1 MHSMRARVARAR
13 RRLNVLENDLRA
25 QKIIVLL
32 RTDPLTKLYD
42 IRVNFESLI
51 WSGGLSSPKTGSRI
65 VLNVVYPQY
74 ARRARARISVQQL
87 ACMLQS

>member
-13 RRLNVLENDLRA
+13 RRLNVLENDLNYLRP
-25 QKIIVLL
+25 QKFIVLL

-51 WSGGLSSPKTGSRI
+51 WSGGLSSPKSGSR
-65 VLNVVYPQY
+65 
-74 ARRARARISVQQL
+74 
-87 ACMLQS
+87 

>member
-13 RRLNVLENDLRA
+13 RRLNVLENDLRP

-51 WSGGLSSPKTGSRI
+51 WSGWLSSPKTGSRI
-65 VLNVVYPQY
+65 VLNVV
-74 ARRARARISVQQL
+74 
-87 ACMLQS
+87 